1 MTVPLKQKNLF
12 TGRWRT
18 VKLPEPLEAQ
28 VQKAVVAHLQLRCR
42 PDVVWWH
49 TPNGGYRFKI
59 TAALLKALGVIPGV
73 PDLIFICPQLVSV
86 VSIAEVQTM
95 SRVLGLELKTR
106 KGKLTSHQNA
116 FAARMRRAG
125 AAYETANNIDD
136 AIAILEQYGIM
147 R

>member
-1 MTVPLKQKNLF
+1 MTVPLKQKDLF
-12 TGRWRT
+12 TRRWRK
-18 VKLPEPLEAQ
+18 VPVREPLEDQ
-28 VQKAVVAHLQLRCR
+28 IQKALIKHLQLRCR
-42 PDVVWWH
+42 PDVIYWH
-49 TPNGGYRFKI
+49 TPNGGLRFKI
-59 TAALLKALGVIPGV
+59 TAALLKATGVIPGV
-73 PDLIFICPQLVSV
+73 PDLIFIWPQLVSV

-95 SRVLGLELKTR
+95 PRVLGLELKSR

-136 AIAILEQYGIM
+136 ALAILEQYGII